1 MKGFGTNENKL
12 SAHIT
17 PHTHA
22 DMALISATYSAE
34 IKRDLLKDIISETSG
49 DYLRVL
55 RGLVMPPAAYDA
67 YILHDAFS
75 GIGCNETVLSE
86 VLCSRS
92 SAHLAEVKIAY
103 QMMYEKKNPN
113 SLKARITSEVSM
125 PLRAVYLHMIEG
137 KQDPG
142 GEHLLETHVTDL
154 SRASDSKGLF
164 GSADEVKFI
173 QILAGHQRAHV
184 ETVGQGFQKLKGQF
198 LPEMLKNKFSGDL
211 LNAFQVVTTPVVKF
225 MSEKLLVALKKFNVD
240 EVTIIRIVC
249 GQKEKELLGIDQYL
263 FDTTGK
269 QLFTWISEKMGG
281 DAGRALGA
289 MVARFGKIE
298 NIEVSNQ

>member
-1 MKGFGTNENKL
+1 MTDSKVDYSHEAKELRASMKGFGTNENKL

-184 ETVGQGFQKLKGQF
+184 ETVGQGFQKLKGKCILLSNDLFLFGCVGQF

-225 MSEKLLVALKKFNVD
+225 MCTHLIL
-240 EVTIIRIVC
+240 I
-249 GQKEKELLGIDQYL
+249 L
-263 FDTTGK
+263 F
-269 QLFTWISEKMGG
+269 LWWY
-281 DAGRALGA
+281 
-289 MVARFGKIE
+289 
-298 NIEVSNQ
+298 